1 MLFRSAPYLLK
12 AANDILREPAVE
24 GLPKQL
30 AASGFWLAMAQDK
43 SVMAFGAIEF
53 DGHVYKIGTKR
64 LDNSP

>member
-1 MLFRSAPYLLK
+1 VELAPYLLK
-12 AANDILREPAVE
+12 AANDILCEQGID

-30 AASGFWLAMAQDK
+30 AGSPFWLAAAQDK
-43 SVMAFGAIEF
+43 SVMAFGALEF